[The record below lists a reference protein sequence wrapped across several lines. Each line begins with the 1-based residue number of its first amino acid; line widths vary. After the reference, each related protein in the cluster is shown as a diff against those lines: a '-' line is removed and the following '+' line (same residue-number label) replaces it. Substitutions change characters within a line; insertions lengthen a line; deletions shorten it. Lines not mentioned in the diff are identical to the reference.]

1 MISPVGNV
9 IGKITSPGILTFSLQ
24 WIRVSSRSKMMV
36 LLKEL
41 RGKLTIFSSG
51 EESLRFLAYSSPWIV

>member
-1 MISPVGNV
+1 MTSPVGNV

-36 LLKEL
+36 LLKEQ
-41 RGKLTIFSSG
+41 RGKLTILSSG
-51 EESLRFLAYSSPWIV
+51 EESLRLRAYSRPWIV